1 MAARFAVGE
10 VSPLL
15 LTSLR
20 WAGVTLIIW
29 LIAYPTIIKYRTIL
43 VKRSL
48 SRQLP
53 TPIGRRNLVKFES
66 RTEEEVELDIR
77 ANFIPFSEYSY

>member
-20 WAGVTLIIW
+20 WGGVTLIIW
-29 LIAYPTIIKYRTIL
+29 LIAYPIIIKYKRIL
-43 VKRSL
+43 VKRS
-48 SRQLP
+48 
-53 TPIGRRNLVKFES
+53 
-66 RTEEEVELDIR
+66 
-77 ANFIPFSEYSY
+77 